1 MVTLSAFQGDILDQ
15 INSVHDQQIGLVDQI
30 IEASAGADRVAGDD
44 AMTIDTLTTAG
55 EARGETDE
63 SRTAR
68 ANENGFIYGGGD
80 AYAELGGPGAVAMSE
95 MLNDTFQN
103 LTGLYSA
110 GAKAESTLRT
120 IVERRGPGG
129 N

>member
-15 INSVHDQQIGLVDQI
+15 INGVHDQQIGLVNQI
-30 IEASAGADRVAGDD
+30 IAASEGADRVAGDVD
-44 AMTIDTLTTAG
+44 MNISDLKTAG

-80 AYAELGGPGAVAMSE
+80 DYAELGGPGAVAMSE
-95 MLNDTFQN
+95 MLTDTFEN

-110 GAKAESTLRT
+110 GAKAEGTLRT